1 VRTIVGELRGAAL
14 QPVPAEEL
22 AKAKSFLKGRLV
34 LGLED
39 PRSIIAFGL
48 RGEVLEGKV
57 REIGEVLAGIDA
69 VTVEQVHE
77 MAQRL
82 FAPEALRLA
91 AIGPFEDEERFKA
104 LLAEA
109 A

>member
-1 VRTIVGELRGAAL
+1 
-14 QPVPAEEL
+14 VPAEEL

-69 VTVEQVHE
+69 VTAEQVHE
-77 MAQRL
+77 MARRL

-91 AIGPFEDEERFKA
+91 AIGPFEDEERFKG